1 MSLFIQLVI
10 VSVVAL
16 MVQAVP
22 VTRNANCG
30 TSKDQSKTAD
40 VRKLE
45 HLYCVT
51 RSLNEIVR
59 PLAPNKAVNVPEI
72 NMSTETMTKVFE
84 EFSDRCRNYTQ
95 AMSLKHWLQDYLLND
110 NVKSDQ
116 IESYSSM
123 LVSLQTVTNILDDV
137 EFIQHKKHCVTLT
150 AVHYKKIHHVQ
161 YDNTSVLDVLLAET
175 KNWMRAIKREIAPPT
190 QHICKN
196 IDPTL

>member
-22 VTRNANCG
+22 VTRNVNCG

-51 RSLNEIVR
+51 RSLKEIVQ
-59 PLAPNKAVNVPEI
+59 PLAPNKTVNVSET

-84 EFSDRCRNYTQ
+84 NFSDKCRNYTQ

-123 LVSLQTVTNILDDV
+123 LVSLQTITNILDDV

-150 AVHYKKIHHVQ
+150 AAHYEKIHHVQ
-161 YDNTSVLDVLLAET
+161 YDNTSVLDVLLAEM
-175 KNWMRAIKREIAPPT
+175 KNWMRAIDRDIALPLP
-190 QHICKN
+190 HICTD
-196 IDPTL
+196 IYMTL